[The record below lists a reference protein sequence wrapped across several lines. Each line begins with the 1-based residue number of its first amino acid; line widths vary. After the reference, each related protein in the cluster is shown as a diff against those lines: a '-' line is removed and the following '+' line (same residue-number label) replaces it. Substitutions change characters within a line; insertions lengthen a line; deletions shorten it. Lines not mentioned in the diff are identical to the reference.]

1 MRMIANNKALE
12 ELDAIY
18 EDHKKK
24 HGNRVMSDKE
34 LREIL
39 RL

>member
-1 MRMIANNKALE
+1 MIVNNNILKE
-12 ELDAIY
+12 IDGIY
-18 EDHKKK
+18 ESHKKK

-39 RL
+39 GL